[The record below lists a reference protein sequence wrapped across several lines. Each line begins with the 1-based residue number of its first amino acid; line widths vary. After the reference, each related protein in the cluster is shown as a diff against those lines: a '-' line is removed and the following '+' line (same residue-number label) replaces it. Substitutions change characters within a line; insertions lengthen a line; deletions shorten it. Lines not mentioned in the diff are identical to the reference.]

1 MLDLRMAVAA
11 ARRQDRGVTV
21 DLLGRAEAA
30 AALLGRDA
38 NYWKTGFGPT
48 NVLPHRLSTSLNLR
62 DVSLVADTGVR
73 IEGHPLP
80 AERRASHRIDV
91 ARALSY
97 LARDDEAITLL
108 LTAERDAPQLVR
120 HIPAVREVVRA
131 VHRRTPVTSGR
142 SSEVLAPAERCRA
155 VA

>member
-1 MLDLRMAVAA
+1 MTSASVNGSRSTDAGGAYRSEFLRTSLSLRGMLDLRMAVAA

-91 ARALSY
+91 AR
-97 LARDDEAITLL
+97 
-108 LTAERDAPQLVR
+108 P
-120 HIPAVREVVRA
+120 
-131 VHRRTPVTSGR
+131 
-142 SSEVLAPAERCRA
+142 
-155 VA
+155 